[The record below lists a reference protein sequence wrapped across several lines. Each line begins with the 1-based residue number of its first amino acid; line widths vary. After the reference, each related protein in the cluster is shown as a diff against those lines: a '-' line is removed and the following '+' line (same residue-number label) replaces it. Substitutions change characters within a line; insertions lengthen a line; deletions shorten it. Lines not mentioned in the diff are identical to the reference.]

1 MVKAKTPKSISL
13 MKLPYTLSLAI
24 CALTLAGCAG
34 TSTPVTNSRPVSPRR
49 HYKDF
54 PRYEHRVPYDATVIV
69 VRDRNPFGSPAKA
82 NVRVDGDA
90 MAGLGSAERITFY
103 VGPGDHRLSVEPA
116 FHFGPTPVGRTFHFK
131 PNQTS
136 RFRVVTSTNSFDLQP
151 SYE

>member
-1 MVKAKTPKSISL
+1 
-13 MKLPYTLSLAI
+13 MKFPHILSLAVS
-24 CALTLAGCAG
+24 ALTLAGCAS
-34 TSTPVTNSRPVSPRR
+34 TSTPATSSRPVNSRR

-90 MAGLGSAERITFY
+90 MAGLGPAERITFY

-116 FHFGPTPVGRTFHFK
+116 FHFGPTPVGRTFHFE
-131 PNQTS
+131 PNQT
-136 RFRVVTSTNSFDLQP
+136 FHFHVVTSINSFHLQP
-151 SYE
+151 SGE